1 MRVRKVTPVIGA
13 EIHGIDLRQPLGNE
27 AFQVVHDAL
36 MENTVVFF
44 RDQAMSHA
52 QQMAFGRMFGTLHVH
67 PAAPSVDGHK
77 EVMKI
82 HADANSTYVNGEGW
96 HSDVSCEAEPPMGSI
111 LQMHVL
117 PDVGGDTLF
126 ANMVAAYEALSA
138 PMQTMLAGL
147 TATHDGEGLYRGR
160 YGTDDRGRVYP
171 KAVHP
176 VVRTHPVTGK
186 QALFVNS
193 FFTTRINELSKPE
206 SDAAAGLPVPACGNA
221 GVRLPLP
228 VGERVGGVLG
238 QPLGSAQGVV
248 GLLPPHAQRDAGDGP
263 GGRAVLPGVKAQA
276 IIAPP

>member
-1 MRVRKVTPVIGA
+1 MQGDVRVRKVTPVIGA

-44 RDQAMSHA
+44 RDQAMSHE
-52 QQMAFGRMFGTLHVH
+52 QQMAFGRLFGTLHIH
-67 PAAPSVDGHK
+67 PAAPSVAGHP

-126 ANMVAAYEALSA
+126 ANMVAAYEDLSA
-138 PMQTMLAGL
+138 PMRTMLAGL

-176 VVRTHPVTGK
+176 VVRTHPVTGR

-206 SDAAAGLPVPACGNA
+206 SDALLAFLFRHIETPEFACRFRWEKGSVAFWDN
-221 GVRLPLP
+221 R
-228 VGERVGGVLG
+228 
-238 QPLGSAQGVV
+238 SAQHKA
-248 GLLPPHAQRDAGDGP
+248 LWDYFPHTRSGTRVTILGDAP
-263 GGRAVLPGVKAQA
+263 FYRA
-276 IIAPP
+276 